1 MIFAIPA
8 PVQPDAPPNGGLRM
22 DPTRDEQGD
31 EPVPRLQRLFDNM
44 WLLLIVGMV
53 VMLVVYTGWGMF
65 EILTMPE
72 ATLP

>member
-1 MIFAIPA
+1 
-8 PVQPDAPPNGGLRM
+8 M
-22 DPTRDEQGD
+22 DPAQDEQGD

-72 ATLP
+72 STLP